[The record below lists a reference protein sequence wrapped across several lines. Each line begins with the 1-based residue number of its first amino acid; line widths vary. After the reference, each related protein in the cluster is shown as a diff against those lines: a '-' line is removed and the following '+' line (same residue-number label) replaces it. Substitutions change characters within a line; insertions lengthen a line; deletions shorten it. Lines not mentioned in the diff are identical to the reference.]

1 MLKNVKL
8 GTKLTGGFL
17 LIAAIAAVLG
27 CLGAFQL
34 RSTNAAYSDLMGQA
48 EKHSKLVL
56 DLRGAFQS
64 QRVNLRDVVIEK
76 DQASRESFVRQVEAN
91 SQKLATLRSEYE
103 KGLATDQ
110 AKTTFAEYQAT
121 QTTYEQ
127 QAGEMMREAQAGR
140 QDKAAAMLTSL
151 RPIAS
156 TAATLLDK
164 LNDQDVEAASKVS
177 GEVMA
182 SASHS
187 VMILFAVMVI
197 GVVFALVV
205 GILLARAIATPI
217 RGMAVVAEAIALG
230 DVNQQ
235 VDYESGDEIG
245 QLASAFRAMCETIRS
260 RAQAMESMAAG
271 DISAQVLAKSDKDVL
286 AKSLTGEAVVLQKL
300 IVECDRLVKAA
311 IEGKLDV
318 RGNVESFTGVYR
330 EIVTGLNRTLDAV
343 IGPLNVAAEYV
354 DRISKGDIPP
364 KITDQYNGDFNEIKN
379 NLNTCIDTL
388 TALTGEMAHM
398 SKEHDAGD
406 IDVKMDPEKF
416 HGVYREVAQGING
429 MVAGHITVKKKA
441 MACIGEI
448 GRGNFDAPLDKFPGK
463 KAFINDTIEQLRAN
477 LKGLVGEMNRMSREH
492 DLGDIDVSIP
502 ADKFDGEFKTM
513 AQGINGMVAG
523 HITVKK
529 KAMACVGELGR
540 GNFDAPLEKFPGKK
554 VFINNTIEQLRANLK
569 GLIAEMNRMSSEH
582 DKGDID
588 VYIPA
593 DKFEGEYKTMAQG
606 INGMV
611 SGHITVKKKAMAC
624 IGEFGRGN
632 FEAPLDKF
640 PGKKVFI
647 NETIEQVRT
656 NLKALIADTNT
667 LIEAAVA
674 GKLGTRADASKH
686 QGDFRKIVEGVNHTL
701 DAVIGPLNVS
711 AEYVDRISKGDIPPK
726 ITDNYNGDF
735 NEIKT
740 NLNTCIDAVNLLVAD
755 AAVLAKAAVEG
766 KLATRADAGRHQG
779 DYRKIVEG
787 VNHTLDAVIG
797 PLNVS
802 AEYVDRIS
810 KGDIPPK
817 ITDNYNG
824 DFNEIKH
831 NLNTCIDVVNALVAD
846 AGMLTKAAVEGKL
859 ATRADASKHQGDYR
873 KIVEGVNHTLD
884 AVIGPLNVSAEYVD
898 RISKGDIP
906 PKITDTYNGDFN
918 EIKGNLNTCI
928 DAVNA
933 LVADAAVLAKAA
945 VEGKLATRA
954 DAGKHQGDYRK
965 IVEGVNHT
973 LDAVIGPLNV
983 SAEYVDRISKGDI
996 PPKIT
1001 DNYNGDFNEIKGNLN
1016 TCIDA
1021 VNLLVADAGIL
1032 TKAAVEGKL
1041 ATRADASKHQ
1051 GDYRKIVEGVNNTL
1065 DAVIGPL
1072 NVSAE
1077 YVDRISKGD
1086 IPPKITDNYNGD
1098 FNEIKHNLNTCIEVV
1113 NALVADAGMLT
1124 KAAVE
1129 GKLATRADAG
1139 KHQGDYRKIVEGVN
1153 QTLDAV
1159 IGPLNVSAEYV
1170 DRISKGDI
1178 PARITDS
1185 YNGDFNEIKNNLNTC
1200 IDAVNAMS
1208 ADATMLVK
1216 AAVEGKLATRA
1227 DADKHHGDF
1236 RKIVE
1241 GVNATLDAVVGPI
1254 QDVEVALGKL
1264 AGGDFTVTI
1273 TKEYSGEFDV
1283 LKDALNAMGQQVR
1296 SALIQIGGET
1306 ATLATA
1312 SEQLGRVSEQ
1322 MSASAEET
1330 AVQANVVSAA
1340 SEQVA
1345 KNVQTVATGAD
1356 QMGASIKEIAKNT
1369 AEATK
1374 IAQNAVTMAR
1384 TTNDTVRKLGSSS
1397 DEIGQVIKV
1406 ITSIAQQTNLL
1417 ALNATIEAAR
1427 AGEAGKGFAVV
1438 ANEVKELANQTAKAT
1453 EDISQ
1458 KIQAIQQDTQG
1469 AVTAIGQIT
1478 EVIGQISDIQTTVAS
1493 AIEEQSATTSEIGR
1507 NLAEAAKG
1515 GAAITQNITGVAS
1528 AAKTTTDAAIQTQE
1542 SAKSL
1547 NSLSAQLQDL
1557 VSQFKYEDG
1566 NSRGVAVRAKA
1577 QAAAKNAHSSGNKWQ
1592 DSEVIFEP
1600 SETRVHKD
1608 QPRSHA

>member
-513 AQGINGMVAG
+513 AQGINGMVA
-523 HITVKK
+523 
-529 KAMACVGELGR
+529 
-540 GNFDAPLEKFPGKK
+540 
-554 VFINNTIEQLRANLK
+554 
-569 GLIAEMNRMSSEH
+569 
-582 DKGDID
+582 
-588 VYIPA
+588 
-593 DKFEGEYKTMAQG
+593 
-606 INGMV
+606 
-611 SGHITVKKKAMAC
+611 GHITVKKKAMAC

>member
-529 KAMACVGELGR
+529 KAMAC
-540 GNFDAPLEKFPGKK
+540 
-554 VFINNTIEQLRANLK
+554 
-569 GLIAEMNRMSSEH
+569 
-582 DKGDID
+582 
-588 VYIPA
+588 
-593 DKFEGEYKTMAQG
+593 
-606 INGMV
+606 
-611 SGHITVKKKAMAC
+611 

-1041 ATRADASKHQ
+1041 AARADASKHQ